1 MKLPPGLL
9 LCTSDGAVLS
19 GDDDS
24 RRLLAG
30 RDALLAD
37 SAASG
42 AVFPPTETVHVEAEP
57 VSWDRRHCL
66 LVQAAGARGRARISR
81 GAARAIVQRALLEGL
96 VHDLRSPLNSIAMNA
111 EMLRFS
117 RESAAADAN
126 QAQRQERYVAAI
138 TSESARLG
146 SAVSKLVDLI
156 EETGVTP
163 GDGAL
168 GRLLEAV
175 GRFAVPALRTRQ
187 VDLCIE
193 RHAARALSVTDDL
206 LLALLALLLSVAEQ
220 ASHGDTVRLATRAGD
235 GETTFELCLEGAGV
249 ADAAT
254 AARLSAEER
263 ATLLLVAVRI
273 VNAVDGRIEMG
284 PEEVVRVVLP
294 RAA

>member
-1 MKLPPGLL
+1 MKLPTGLL
-9 LCTSDGAVLS
+9 LCTSDGVVLS
-19 GDDDS
+19 GDDVS
-24 RRLLAG
+24 RRLLAS
-30 RDALLAD
+30 RDNPRDDGISD
-37 SAASG
+37 SG
-42 AVFPPTETVHVEAEP
+42 TFPHPEEVLVEAEA
-57 VSWDRRHCL
+57 VSWDRRRCL
-66 LVQAAGARGRARISR
+66 LVQAVSANGRAQVSR
-81 GAARAIVQRALLEGL
+81 SAARAIVQRALLEGL

-117 RESAAADAN
+117 RESGSAGAN

-168 GRLLEAV
+168 GRLLEEV
-175 GRFAVPALRTRQ
+175 GRFGVPALRTRQ

-193 RHAARALSVTDDL
+193 RHATRALSVTDDL

-235 GETTFELCLEGAGV
+235 GETTFEMCLEGAGV
-249 ADAAT
+249 ANAGA
-254 AARLSAEER
+254 AARLNADER
-263 ATLLLVAVRI
+263 ATLLLVAARI
-273 VNAVDGRIEMG
+273 VNAVDGRVEMG

>member
-1 MKLPPGLL
+1 MKLPSSLL
-9 LCTSDGAVLS
+9 LCNSDGVVLS
-19 GDDDS
+19 GDDAS
-24 RRLLAG
+24 RRLLAS
-30 RDALLAD
+30 RDA
-37 SAASG
+37 SHGSITSSTG
-42 AVFPPTETVHVEAEP
+42 TFPYAGDVHLEAEP
-57 VSWDRRHCL
+57 VSWDRRRCL
-66 LVQAAGARGRARISR
+66 LVQAVSASGRAQVSR

-117 RESAAADAN
+117 RESGSPGAS
-126 QAQRQERYVAAI
+126 QEQRQERYVAAI

-156 EETGVTP
+156 EECGVTP

-168 GRLLEAV
+168 ERLLEEV
-175 GRFAVPALRTRQ
+175 GRFGVPALRTRQ

-193 RHAARALSVTDDL
+193 RHAARALSATDDL

-235 GETTFELCLEGAGV
+235 GETTFEMCLEGAGV
-249 ADAAT
+249 ANAAT
-254 AARLSAEER
+254 ASRLSADER
-263 ATLLLVAVRI
+263 ATLLLVAARI

-284 PEEVVRVVLP
+284 PQEVLRVVLP